1 MIRNMGTKSG
11 LFTVRVFIFTVVVG
25 LLLLNSQYAFADETD
40 PTLDSSTP
48 GDNSYA
54 FTISGDIVL
63 TFSEAVTVVDSGK
76 ITVYKKQ
83 GDTEVS
89 ADVTSAGSTVT
100 INPDTDLTEN
110 TGYYVKI
117 LAAAIDDMNGN
128 SYAGITAETGLN
140 FSTLFAQ
147 SRFAEI
153 NKCASAPFKSCLA
166 SVDEPA

>member
-48 GDNSYA
+48 EDNSYA

-76 ITVYKKQ
+76 ITVCK
-83 GDTEVS
+83 
-89 ADVTSAGSTVT
+89 
-100 INPDTDLTEN
+100 
-110 TGYYVKI
+110 
-117 LAAAIDDMNGN
+117 
-128 SYAGITAETGLN
+128 
-140 FSTLFAQ
+140 
-147 SRFAEI
+147 
-153 NKCASAPFKSCLA
+153 
-166 SVDEPA
+166 